1 MSANSW
7 EFPESQSSSAK
18 NEDELHRYLKGGR
31 MTELFSTGEV
41 SKLLA
46 IKPYQLTYVL
56 NLGIVP
62 EPKRLSGRRLFT
74 KTDIERLRQHF
85 SSKDEE

>member
-1 MSANSW
+1 
-7 EFPESQSSSAK
+7 
-18 NEDELHRYLKGGR
+18 
-31 MTELFSTGEV
+31 MTELFTTGEV

-56 NLGIVP
+56 SLGIVP